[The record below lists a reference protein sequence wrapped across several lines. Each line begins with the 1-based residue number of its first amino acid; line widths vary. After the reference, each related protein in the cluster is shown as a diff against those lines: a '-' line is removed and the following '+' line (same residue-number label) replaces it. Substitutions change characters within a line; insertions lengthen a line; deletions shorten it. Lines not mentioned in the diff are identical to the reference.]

1 MTAFEHSWYVK
12 YMNNLV
18 TLDTLNK
25 LVSAGILDPMMVEDW
40 VEERQQKYGY

>member
-1 MTAFEHSWYVK
+1 MTPFEQGWYVK

-25 LVSAGILDPMMVEDW
+25 LVSAGKLDSVKVEEW

>member
-1 MTAFEHSWYVK
+1 MTPFEQVWYVK

-25 LVSAGILDPMMVEDW
+25 IVSAGRLDPMTVEDW
-40 VEERQQKYGY
+40 VEERQHKYGY